1 MPAMKRKIKIFLAL
15 LFIFSTLTTSLH
27 EMMPQHDES
36 SCEVCILVQ
45 HDSGLAPQE
54 YTALP
59 EISACC
65 GKIPLFQTQRLLA
78 LIPTTHPRAPP
89 LFS

>member
-1 MPAMKRKIKIFLAL
+1 MPAMKRKINTFLAL
-15 LFIFSTLTTSLH
+15 LFILSTLTTSLH

-45 HDSGLAPQE
+45 HDSGLVPQE
-54 YTALP
+54 YAALP

-65 GKIPLFQTQRLLA
+65 GKILLFETQRLLV
-78 LIPTTHPRAPP
+78 LIPTTNPRAPP
-89 LFS
+89 FFS